1 MDVVNSTDAN
11 YKNNWGETYNSSNP
25 SMSIEAY
32 KNIVPDF
39 SFLWKIWT
47 YFCSFF
53 KHFDGVIRYLCSFSC

>member
-39 SFLWKIWT
+39 FFPLENMDIFLLI
-47 YFCSFF
+47 F
-53 KHFDGVIRYLCSFSC
+53 